1 MQNLTSRPAKVLVTG
16 ASGLLGAWVCRELLD
31 QGNEVIALSQHT
43 PLREDLAT
51 YRVRLDLCDKDMLD
65 SLFQQFRPTAVI
77 HTAALADPQLCE
89 EQPLLSRRLN
99 VEVSRQIAQRCQINQ
114 IPMVFTSTDL
124 VYDGERGNYLESDPV
139 SPINRYGEH
148 KAEAERVILDACPT
162 AAVFRLPLLY
172 GEGLYAT
179 SPMHQWLKQLEEGKR
194 LFGFSDELRSSV
206 DYPTAAAGIVKLY
219 LAAQGEVI
227 HLGGIE
233 TLSRLI
239 LMRSI
244 ASAFGYNPQ
253 KIEAK
258 VQADMTFRAA
268 RPRDV
273 SLDSRKARAMGYKTP
288 ILSDVM
294 QRFAKST
301 DFSDIQHSLRP

>member
-1 MQNLTSRPAKVLVTG
+1 MLSNPKPAKVMVTG
-16 ASGLLGAWVCRELLD
+16 ASGLLGSWVCRELLD
-31 QGNEVIALSQHT
+31 QGTEVIAVGQRT
-43 PLREDLAT
+43 PLHEALAT
-51 YRVRLDLCDKDMLD
+51 YRVRLDLCDREILD
-65 SLFQQFRPTAVI
+65 SLFQQFQPSAVI
-77 HTAALADPQLCE
+77 HMAALADPTLCE

-99 VEVSRQIAQRCQINQ
+99 IEVSRQIAQRCQSTG
-114 IPMVFTSTDL
+114 IPMAFTSTDL
-124 VYDGERGNYLESDPV
+124 VFDGDRGNYLESDSV

-148 KAEAERVILDACPT
+148 KAEAEQAIHNACPH
-162 AAVFRLPLLY
+162 AVIFRMPFMF
-172 GEGLYAT
+172 GEGLYHP
-179 SPMHQWLKQLEEGKR
+179 SPMRQWLDHLSQDKP

-206 DYPTAAAGIVKLY
+206 DYQTAAAGIVKLHTA
-219 LAAQGEVI
+219 LRGEI
-227 HLGGIE
+227 LHLGGIE
-233 TLSRLI
+233 TLSRLM

-288 ILSDVM
+288 FLADIMHRLV
-294 QRFAKST
+294 KGT
-301 DFSDIQHSLRP
+301 DFSDI